1 MGETFSGV
9 DFDTGVDAAAEFAGL
24 IPAGV
29 SPAQAA
35 IRWLIQQPGVT
46 TVIPGARNPEQARQ
60 NAAAA
65 QLPPLS
71 DAELAAIADLYDRRI
86 RAQVHDRW

>member
-1 MGETFSGV
+1 MS
-9 DFDTGVDAAAEFAGL
+9 
-24 IPAGV
+24 
-29 SPAQAA
+29 
-35 IRWLIQQPGVT
+35 
-46 TVIPGARNPEQARQ
+46 TVIPGARRPDQAEQ

-65 QLPPLS
+65 DLPPLS